1 MIKQKLEIEE
11 IKVELKKKQK
21 KRKIGIQKGSIHG
34 TGGSGAPPANY
45 IDEPAARLK
54 ISKEDVQPV
63 AKQKEEKPKITERNF
78 YQRHKFGVILT
89 AVLVVLTLIG
99 FGVGFS
105 IEKKSP
111 KTLPPQE
118 PTLNQ
123 TTI

>member
-11 IKVELKKKQK
+11 IKVELKRKQK

-54 ISKEDVQPV
+54 ISKEDVQP
-63 AKQKEEKPKITERNF
+63 AAEKNEEQPKITERNF

-111 KTLPPQE
+111 KT
-118 PTLNQ
+118 
-123 TTI
+123 